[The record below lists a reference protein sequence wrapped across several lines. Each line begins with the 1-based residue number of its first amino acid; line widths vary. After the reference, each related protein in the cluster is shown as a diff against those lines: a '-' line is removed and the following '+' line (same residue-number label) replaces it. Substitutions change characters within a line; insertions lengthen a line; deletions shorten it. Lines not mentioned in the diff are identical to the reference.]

1 MRLTFAKQNKK
12 FLIKRVTSY
21 VISQPNM
28 KPVTVLEKICFKEV
42 FYTHPNM
49 AKFFL
54 YFALHYTYSLTNP
67 EIHENTALC
76 QGRPC

>member
-1 MRLTFAKQNKK
+1 MNLTMCLTFAKQNKK

-49 AKFFL
+49 AVGASSFSIL
-54 YFALHYTYSLTNP
+54 
-67 EIHENTALC
+67 
-76 QGRPC
+76 PCTILIP